1 MNSKLPNTNTS
12 IFAVMSQLANEN
24 NAINLSQG
32 FPNFDVSPKL
42 IELVNENMKRGF
54 NQYAP
59 MPGIIK
65 LREIIS
71 EKTEKLYNRK
81 YNPET
86 EITIT
91 AGATQALYTAI
102 TALINEGDEVIVF
115 EPVYDSYLPAI
126 ELSGGKPI
134 FLELKGKDYKIDWNE
149 VQKVVTAKTR
159 MLIINSPHNPTG
171 SVLDENDIK
180 QLEKIVTGTNITV
193 LSDEVYEHIIFDGKK
208 HLSVSTSEKLAKCSI
223 IVSSFGKT
231 FHTTGW
237 KIGYCVAPKELM
249 KEFRKVHQFVV
260 YAVNTPLQYAISEY
274 LEDESNYLNIS
285 AMYQEK
291 RDYFNKALKNSKFEI
306 IPTSGTYFQL
316 LDYTNLSQLKD
327 TEYAEYLTK
336 EHKVA
341 AIPISAF
348 YHDKIKSK
356 VLRFC
361 FAKDKNTLD
370 SAIEKLLKL

>member
-1 MNSKLPNTNTS
+1 MKSKLPNTKTS
-12 IFAVMSQLANEN
+12 IFAVMSQMANEN

-32 FPNFDVSPKL
+32 FPDFEVSQKL
-42 IELVNENMKRGF
+42 IELVNKNMKLGF

-59 MPGIIK
+59 MPGVMK

-71 EKTEKLYNRK
+71 EKTQKLYGQY

-91 AGATQALYTAI
+91 SGATQALYTAI
-102 TALINEGDEVIVF
+102 TAIINEGDEVIVF
-115 EPVYDSYLPAI
+115 EPVYDSYVPAI

-149 VQKVVTAKTR
+149 VQKVITSKTR
-159 MLIINSPHNPTG
+159 MIIINSPHNPTG
-171 SVLDENDIK
+171 STIDEKDIK
-180 QLEKIVTGTNITV
+180 QLEKIVAGTNIIL

-208 HLSVSTSEKLAKCSI
+208 NLSFSGSKELAKRSL

-237 KIGYCVAPKELM
+237 KTGYCVAPEEIM

-260 YAVNTPLQYAISEY
+260 YAVNTPLQYAIAEY
-274 LEDESNYLNIS
+274 LEDENTYLELS
-285 AMYQEK
+285 SMYEER
-291 RDYFNKALKNSKFEI
+291 RDYFLNAIKGSKFEF

-316 LDYTNLSQLKD
+316 LDYSKISDKKD
-327 TEYAEYLTK
+327 TDYAEYLTK

-341 AIPISAF
+341 SIPVSAF
-348 YHDKIKSK
+348 YHDKVNSK

-361 FAKDKNTLD
+361 FAKGNDTLD
-370 SAIEKLLKL
+370 KAAERLLKL